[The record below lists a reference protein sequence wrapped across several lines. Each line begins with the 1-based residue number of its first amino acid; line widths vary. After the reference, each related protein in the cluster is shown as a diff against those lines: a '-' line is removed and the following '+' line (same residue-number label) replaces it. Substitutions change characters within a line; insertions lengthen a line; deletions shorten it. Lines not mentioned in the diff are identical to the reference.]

1 MAFSGVELEEVAPSS
16 LPTYG
21 VTIGSKIVIVSPGE
35 YTVFD
40 SDAEESL
47 LYASGPGSG
56 LIPPSISNSNVIYG
70 AARDLS
76 YPNKYAEA
84 CKIDLSTNTRTVIF
98 SRTSNLRVCSD
109 LCASDTYL
117 FGIFTTNDYGQYSNM
132 RKIAISSPS
141 GLYSEPNMFP
151 DWIDNT
157 YNNLLMTTVGDRLFL
172 QTKNSTGRSSDIKE
186 INPTDASIINSISVP
201 GSYTTPYRGVVY
213 DGYLWWRLASTTT
226 IALGINLSS
235 GAIRYVQPTPGGI
248 SSSGGQPVIHDN
260 VMYWVA
266 SDNTKVYALDLSS
279 GRWKLDDLPTT
290 RSGRQAL
297 AVGNN
302 KLWIPSTVTP

>member
-117 FGIFTTNDYGQYSNM
+117 FGIFTTNDYGQCSNM

-141 GLYSEPNMFP
+141 DP
-151 DWIDNT
+151 
-157 YNNLLMTTVGDRLFL
+157 
-172 QTKNSTGRSSDIKE
+172 
-186 INPTDASIINSISVP
+186 IS
-201 GSYTTPYRGVVY
+201 
-213 DGYLWWRLASTTT
+213 
-226 IALGINLSS
+226 
-235 GAIRYVQPTPGGI
+235 
-248 SSSGGQPVIHDN
+248 
-260 VMYWVA
+260 
-266 SDNTKVYALDLSS
+266 
-279 GRWKLDDLPTT
+279 
-290 RSGRQAL
+290 
-297 AVGNN
+297 
-302 KLWIPSTVTP
+302 